1 VVEILSWIRLVKE
14 NPLIS
19 VIVLNWNGRQFLEQC
34 LGSILTQTY
43 HPLEVLLVDN
53 GSTDGSV
60 EFVKEMVLDV
70 KVIAN
75 GKNLGYG
82 GGNNVGIRS
91 SRGPY
96 IMILNNDTRLEPA
109 CIEELQRSIETNDR
123 YGACA
128 SKILFEHGDRRI
140 DAAGLVVCPDGL
152 AIGRGRWDR
161 EDRYNAETEVFFA
174 SGCACLFRREMLED
188 IGVYDEDF
196 FAYGEDTDLGW
207 RAQLAGWRCIYSPK
221 AMVHHFHS
229 ASSGTY
235 SHIKAYLVER
245 NRIWVSLKNFPLGL
259 VILGQFYTLW
269 RYVWQ
274 AYGAFSGK
282 GAAGRFTSEFTK
294 AELISIVLRVYLS
307 VWKGFFHLM
316 KKRKAI
322 QKRKRIPS
330 REVYH
335 ILKKFGISAKEVALK
350 EWS

>member
-1 VVEILSWIRLVKE
+1 MKE

-19 VIVLNWNGRQFLEQC
+19 VIVLNWNGRQFLKQC

-53 GSTDGSV
+53 GSTDGSL

-91 SRGPY
+91 SRGQY
-96 IMILNNDTRLEPA
+96 IMILNNDTRLEPT
-109 CIEELQRSIETNDR
+109 CLEELQRSIETNDR

-128 SKILFEHGDRRI
+128 SKILFEHGDGRI

-152 AIGRGRWDR
+152 AIGRGRWDL

-174 SGCACLFRREMLED
+174 SGCACLFRREMFED

-235 SHIKAYLVER
+235 SHFKAYLVER
-245 NRIWVSLKNFPLGL
+245 NRIWVSLKNFPLPL
-259 VILGQFYTLW
+259 IILGQFYTLW
-269 RYVWQ
+269 
-274 AYGAFSGK
+274 
-282 GAAGRFTSEFTK
+282 
-294 AELISIVLRVYLS
+294 
-307 VWKGFFHLM
+307 
-316 KKRKAI
+316 
-322 QKRKRIPS
+322 
-330 REVYH
+330 
-335 ILKKFGISAKEVALK
+335 
-350 EWS
+350 